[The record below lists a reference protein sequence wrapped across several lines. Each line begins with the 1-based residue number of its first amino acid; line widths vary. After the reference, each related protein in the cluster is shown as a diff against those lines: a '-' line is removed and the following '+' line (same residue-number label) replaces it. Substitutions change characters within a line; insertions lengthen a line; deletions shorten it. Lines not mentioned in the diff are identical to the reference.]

1 MSTWRWW
8 RMRFGRKQSANDE
21 RAGEVA
27 RLAQLPGT
35 DKAELVRGAV
45 QALLAGSDVDRAG
58 VWIDEGEI
66 DTHSVRGLAIFRGL
80 VSERGGDGT
89 PAEWG
94 QLCLEGLSS
103 LEPLTGG
110 RSVQQVLDG
119 TRDQLMLGA
128 LLELHRAVWSPVEA
142 RGRLRGVLL
151 AGTRRRHAALP
162 LAMIESV
169 SAELALALELEEE
182 RRLARQ
188 RQADL
193 NAASRLL
200 AELAASGPIDS
211 ILTRLL
217 DGCTETAPG
226 GDGLGAV
233 FAILRTRAGSDLHLD
248 RLSEDAGPS
257 AAVRSSFAPKHDAR
271 SRLAP
276 AWQSGDTAWLHA
288 MDSLPLANI
297 WQRVLDARD
306 TLIITSG
313 PALPWPRADVARIV
327 AIPLLVSSEPLG
339 TLVAGFRPGPM
350 MHGAVE
356 RFELRGELAATALSQ
371 RQCIAALSLERR
383 RQRAILESDVA
394 TKVIVESGGRLGALS
409 RGASELLG
417 QSADGT
423 DAHGKNLPGRSDA
436 TRQPRFSELFQAPDQ
451 PKVEA
456 WLQRVQSKPRHN
468 RDLND
473 DAEEAR
479 LRSGAAVRLH
489 PISLTDAPGAALA
502 AVTLE
507 ALNVAPVAPPHRG
520 ETQLHS
526 VIEWLEE
533 GVVLFNAQHEIQA
546 MNSRFAQIAGLGPEE
561 ASHVTSLSG
570 LISCMADQAA
580 EPEKF
585 ANRWR
590 ELARG
595 ADSGVRDE
603 IQFLRPVPRV
613 LERASRPIFSADG
626 ERLGRVEIYRDLTAQ
641 RVFQSKLLQ
650 TEKLAALGQMVT
662 GIAHE
667 LSNPLTSIL
676 GYAQRL
682 FLRSDADGKSEE
694 ARQIF
699 QEAERAGTIL
709 RQLLMTARDS
719 RPDRR
724 PISLNAVVTR
734 TMELQKFN
742 LAAEKIEIE
751 LSLDPS
757 LPSVLGDAGQLQQVL
772 MNLIGNSRQAIEQR
786 GKGGKIRVATHHAAA
801 QVQLE
806 ISDDGPG
813 IPATIAS
820 RIFDP
825 FFTTK
830 PAGIGTGLGLA
841 VVLGIVREHGGQ
853 VKVTSPPGRGATFVL
868 EFPAVAAAHRSTHQ
882 SVYPSLDR
890 TAPIQTI
897 SQQASP
903 PASIAS
909 PAIGSGLLHRDA
921 VASRRASA
929 RQLPS
934 AAPADAPLASWAGA
948 RVLVVEDEPT
958 VARLISDVL
967 EDEGL
972 CVEALLD
979 GREALERAAEQDF
992 DLVICDMKMPELDGE
1007 HFYKS
1012 LAASGNPLSRRF
1024 LFVTGDVVATHTHD
1038 FLERNQLPHVAKP
1051 FRVEELTEKVRRVLS
1066 LVKPARPS
1074 SNAPEMIQAVRK

>member
-8 RMRFGRKQSANDE
+8 LMRFGRKQNPNDE

-35 DKAELVRGAV
+35 DKADLVRCAV
-45 QALLAGSDVDRAG
+45 QALLAGADVDRAG
-58 VWIDEGEI
+58 VWIDEGDI
-66 DTHSVRGLAIFRGL
+66 DTRSPRGLGIFRGV
-80 VSERGGDGT
+80 VSERDGDGT

-94 QLCLEGLSS
+94 RLSLEGLPS

-110 RSVQQVLDG
+110 RAVEQVLDG
-119 TRDQLMLGA
+119 TTDQLMLGA
-128 LLELHRAVWSPVEA
+128 LLELHRAVWAPVGA

-151 AGTRRRHAALP
+151 AGTRRKHGTLP
-162 LAMIESV
+162 LAQIDAV
-169 SAELALALELEEE
+169 SAELALAIELEEE

-200 AELAASGPIDS
+200 TDMVASGPVDS
-211 ILTRLL
+211 IFTRLV

-233 FAILRTRAGSDLHLD
+233 FAILRTRADSDVCLD
-248 RLSEDAGPS
+248 RFSHDTVLSANG
-257 AAVRSSFAPKHDAR
+257 RSPFISKHDAR
-271 SRLAP
+271 RRLAP
-276 AWQSGDTAWLHA
+276 AWQSGDAAWLHA
-288 MDSLPLANI
+288 MDSSPLANI
-297 WQRVLDARD
+297 WQRAADARD
-306 TLIITSG
+306 ALVITSG
-313 PALPWPRADVARIV
+313 SGFPWPRADVARIV
-327 AIPLLVSSEPLG
+327 AIPLLVSREPLG
-339 TLVAGFRPGPM
+339 TLVAGFRPGPTTY
-350 MHGAVE
+350 GAVE
-356 RFELRGELAATALSQ
+356 RLELRGELAATALSQ
-371 RQCIAALSLERR
+371 RQCMATLSLERK
-383 RQRAILESDVA
+383 RQRAILESDA
-394 TKVIVESGGRLGALS
+394 AAKIVVETDGRLGAFS
-409 RGASELLG
+409 RGAIELLG
-417 QSADGT
+417 QGLSKT
-423 DAHGKNLPGRSDA
+423 DIAEQSDPSQ
-436 TRQPRFSELFQAPDQ
+436 RRRFSELFQAPDS
-451 PKVEA
+451 PKIET
-456 WLQRVQSKPRHN
+456 WLQRVQAQAQHHGSL
-468 RDLND
+468 DD
-473 DAEEAR
+473 DAQEAR
-479 LRSGAAVRLH
+479 LRGGTAVRLRS
-489 PISLTDAPGAALA
+489 ISLSDTPGSALA

-507 ALNVAPVAPPHRG
+507 ALEKAPASQQPHRS
-520 ETQLHS
+520 ETQLHH

-546 MNSRFAQIAGLGPEE
+546 INSRFAQIVGFAPEE
-561 ASHVTSLSG
+561 ISRVTTLTG
-570 LISCMADQAA
+570 LITRMADQAA
-580 EPEKF
+580 EPDKF

-603 IQFLRPVPRV
+603 IQLLRPVPRV
-613 LERASRPIFSADG
+613 LERASRPIFSGDG

-650 TEKLAALGQMVT
+650 TEKLATLGQMVT
-662 GIAHE
+662 GVAHE

-682 FLRSDADGKSEE
+682 FLRNNADGQSDE

-709 RQLLMTARDS
+709 RQLLITARES

-724 PISLNAVVTR
+724 PISLNQVVTR

-742 LAAEKIEIE
+742 LAAEEVAIE
-751 LSLDPS
+751 LDLDS
-757 LPSVLGDAGQLQQVL
+757 ALPGVLGDAGQLQQVL
-772 MNLIGNSRQAIEQR
+772 MNLIGNARQAIEQR
-786 GKGGKIRVATHHAAA
+786 GKGGKIRIATHHAAGH
-801 QVQLE
+801 VQLE

-813 IPATIAS
+813 IPAAIAS

-853 VKVTSPPGRGATFVL
+853 VKVMSPPGRGATFVL
-868 EFPAVAAAHRSTHQ
+868 EFPAVAASHHAAST
-882 SVYPSLDR
+882 
-890 TAPIQTI
+890 QTP
-897 SQQASP
+897 SQQASQP
-903 PASIAS
+903 TSIAAA
-909 PAIGSGLLHRDA
+909 AIGSGLPHRDA
-921 VASRRASA
+921 VAFRRASA
-929 RQLPS
+929 RQPLPVV
-934 AAPADAPLASWAGA
+934 PADAPLASWAGA

-972 CVEALLD
+972 RVEALLS
-979 GREALERAAEQDF
+979 GREALERAGEEDY

-1024 LFVTGDVVATHTHD
+1024 LFVTGDVVAAHTHD

-1074 SNAPEMIQAVRK
+1074 STAPEMIQAARK

>member
-1 MSTWRWW
+1 
-8 RMRFGRKQSANDE
+8 MRFGRKQDQRDE

-35 DKAELVRGAV
+35 GEADLVRGAL
-45 QALLAGSDVDRAG
+45 QALLAGSAVDRAG
-58 VWIDEGEI
+58 VWIDKGEI
-66 DTHSVRGLAIFRGL
+66 DTRSPRGLALFRGV

-94 QLCLEGLSS
+94 RLSLEGLPS

-110 RSVQQVLDG
+110 CSVEQVLDG

-128 LLELHRAVWSPVEA
+128 LLELHRAVWSPVEV
-142 RGRLRGVLL
+142 RGRLHGVLL
-151 AGTRRRHAALP
+151 AGTRRKHAALP

-169 SAELALALELEEE
+169 SAELALAIELEEE

-193 NAASRLL
+193 NATSRLL

-211 ILTRLL
+211 ILTRIL

-233 FAILRTRAGSDLHLD
+233 FAMLRMRAGSDLHLD
-248 RLSEDAGPS
+248 CVSHDAGRS
-257 AAVRSSFAPKHDAR
+257 ADVRSSFATKQDAR
-271 SRLAP
+271 RRVAP
-276 AWQSGDTAWLHA
+276 VWQSGDSAWLHA

-297 WQRVLDARD
+297 WQRALDARD
-306 TLIITSG
+306 TLIVTSG
-313 PALPWPRADVARIV
+313 SGLPWPRADVARIV
-327 AIPLLVSSEPLG
+327 AIPLLISREPVG
-339 TLVAGFRPGPM
+339 TLVAGFRPGPA
-350 MHGAVE
+350 MHGTVE

-371 RQCIAALSLERR
+371 RQCIATLSLERE
-383 RQRAILESDVA
+383 RQRAILESDEA
-394 TKVIVESGGRLGALS
+394 TKIIVESNGRIGALS
-409 RGASELLG
+409 RSACDLLG
-417 QSADGT
+417 QSAHCN
-423 DAHGKNLPGRSDA
+423 DAHGKNRPELSDSA
-436 TRQPRFSELFQAPDQ
+436 RQPRFSELFQAPDQ

-468 RDLND
+468 RNLND
-473 DAEEAR
+473 DTERAR

-489 PISLTDAPGAALA
+489 PISLTDAHGAELA

-507 ALNVAPVAPPHRG
+507 VLEVVPVPPQPHRS
-520 ETQLHS
+520 ETQLHN

-546 MNSRFAQIAGLGPEE
+546 MNSRFAQIVGFAPEE
-561 ASHVTSLSG
+561 ASHVTTLDA
-570 LISCMADQAA
+570 LISRMADQAA

-626 ERLGRVEIYRDLTAQ
+626 QRLGRVEIYRDLTAQ

-682 FLRSDADGKSEE
+682 FLRGDADGRSEE

-709 RQLLMTARDS
+709 RQLLMTAHDS

-724 PISLNAVVTR
+724 PISLNTVVTR

-742 LAAEKIEIE
+742 LAAEKIEID
-751 LSLDPS
+751 LSLDSS
-757 LPSVLGDAGQLQQVL
+757 LPGILGDAGQLQQVL
-772 MNLIGNSRQAIEQR
+772 TNLIGNSRQAIEQR
-786 GKGGKIRVATHHAAA
+786 GKGGKIRIATHHIAA

-853 VKVTSPPGRGATFVL
+853 VRVTSPPGRGATFVL
-868 EFPAVAAAHRSTHQ
+868 EFPAVALGHQLTH
-882 SVYPSLDR
+882 PSLHPSPDH
-890 TAPIQTI
+890 TAPIQTD
-897 SQQASP
+897 SQQASQ

-909 PAIGSGLLHRDA
+909 SAFGSGLPHGDA

-929 RQLPS
+929 RQPLP

-972 CVEALLD
+972 RVEALLD
-979 GREALERAAEQDF
+979 GREALERAGEEDY

-1012 LAASGNPLSRRF
+1012 LAASGNPVSRRF
-1024 LFVTGDVVATHTHD
+1024 LFVTGDVVAAHTHD

-1074 SNAPEMIQAVRK
+1074 SNAPDMIHAARK